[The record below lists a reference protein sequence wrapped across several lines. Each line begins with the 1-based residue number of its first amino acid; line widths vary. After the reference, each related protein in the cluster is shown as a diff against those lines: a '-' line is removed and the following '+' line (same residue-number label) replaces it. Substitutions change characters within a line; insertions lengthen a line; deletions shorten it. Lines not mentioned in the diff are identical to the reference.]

1 MPLKKSFALTLNFS
15 LVLSEQYKKQS
26 VNHLTG
32 QSSCLPV
39 VAILISSPIV
49 AGGTNTSRPQEA
61 ASFRGQQLW
70 HSYRREAKLI
80 GRQVWHSLEGSLH
93 RAVKNLIAITSRR
106 GSGEGVDQV
115 RGGVW
120 LSSNHRKWPYQR
132 APLTGTKSL
141 E

>member
-1 MPLKKSFALTLNFS
+1 MA
-15 LVLSEQYKKQS
+15 E
-26 VNHLTG
+26 G
-32 QSSCLPV
+32 
-39 VAILISSPIV
+39 A
-49 AGGTNTSRPQEA
+49 NTSRPQEA
-61 ASFRGQQLW
+61 ASLRGQQVWHSYRREAKLRGRQVW